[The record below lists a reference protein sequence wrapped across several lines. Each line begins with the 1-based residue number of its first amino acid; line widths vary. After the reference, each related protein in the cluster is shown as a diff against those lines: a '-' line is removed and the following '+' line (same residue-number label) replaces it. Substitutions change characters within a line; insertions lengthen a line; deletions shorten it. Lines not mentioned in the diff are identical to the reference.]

1 MKIEKISENKIKVT
15 ISLNDLEERN
25 IDLNS
30 LNYNSPA
37 TQELFWDMMEQA
49 EVQYG
54 FNAADSQ
61 ICVEAIPDSED
72 GFIITITKIDEDGD
86 FESIQKYIKNKYRN
100 TDVRVKRKS
109 RRLYS
114 TIMIYSFSK
123 FEDLCMLTENIRLL
137 YKGDSSLYK
146 YKNTYYLILTRNSLN
161 TVNTKAFELMLSEY
175 GKKVSN
181 TSFYEGFLSEH
192 GTQIIE
198 YDALEIINSYFN
210 CHA

>member
-1 MKIEKISENKIKVT
+1 MKIEKINENKIKVT

-54 FNAADSQ
+54 FNASDSQ

-72 GFIITITKIDEDGD
+72 GFIITITKMDEDGD

-100 TDVRVKRKS
+100 TDVRVKKKS

-114 TIMIYSFSK
+114 TIMIYSFTK
-123 FEDLCMLTENIRLL
+123 FEDLCMLTENIRTL
-137 YKGDSSLYK
+137 YNGESSLYK
-146 YKNTYYLILTRNSLN
+146 YKNTYYLVLARSSLSTLN
-161 TVNTKAFELMLSEY
+161 TKTFELLLSEY

-181 TSFYEGFLSEH
+181 TNFYEGFLNEH
-192 GTQIIE
+192 GTKIIE
-198 YDALEIINSYFN
+198 YNALDIINNYFN
-210 CHA
+210 CPT